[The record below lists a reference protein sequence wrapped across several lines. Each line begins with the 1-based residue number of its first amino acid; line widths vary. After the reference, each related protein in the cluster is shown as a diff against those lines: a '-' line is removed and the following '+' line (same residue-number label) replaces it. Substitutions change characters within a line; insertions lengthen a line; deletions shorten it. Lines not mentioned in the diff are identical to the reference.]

1 MFGDTM
7 GGSSGDDSGMTGNAS
22 ADNAVSREIGSG
34 GKRRPPFPA
43 VPLLVFAALAAAVS
57 LAGLAS
63 YRGYAAAHRARARVR
78 LEALAS
84 HLADEV
90 GAWRDERFADA
101 GIVASEPALARSLSR
116 PRGQLDGDELVLWF
130 EALRTQ
136 RHYAGVALLDT
147 GGEPALAVGV
157 PIEALKGDPGCAP
170 GLVRQALESGAPSLS
185 DFHRSPAGGLHLD
198 LLAPVRLPGTRRPVG
213 ALLFRVD
220 PTTRLLPVLAS
231 SPASAGPGSRVRLVR
246 REGGEAVELGA
257 PANGGEAAERRFP
270 LADRDEL
277 AVRAVLG
284 EEVLLAGGDGD
295 ASHALAVARHVP
307 GSGWSVL
314 VETDEAEL
322 LATDRERGRSLG
334 IAVVGL
340 ISAAG
345 GGLALLWRRRT
356 SDWSRRE
363 ARAEAEHAAL
373 VGRLHQLAATMNDM
387 VFLVDEESRIIEAND
402 RASQALGYAPEELTR
417 LTVRDIR
424 DPATLGDMQAIGR
437 LEPSQVSSIF
447 ETRYRRK
454 DGSTFPVELSVRA
467 LEQGGRRL
475 FHGVARDITERKR
488 AMAAL
493 QEGEER
499 LALALEATNDGVW
512 DWDLARDAIHVS
524 PRWARMLGYEPGEI
538 VTVER
543 ARQVVH
549 PDDRSRL
556 DALYGELFSERAP
569 MLEIEMRVRPKSGQ
583 WRWVLNRAKVV
594 KRDQAGRPLR
604 VVGAY
609 TDITE
614 RRALQTQ
621 LLLADRMASLGTL
634 AAGVAHEINNPLAF
648 TAVNLAFARAEVRRL
663 GLPDPELEK
672 ALEEAEEGATRVRDI
687 VRDLKAFS
695 RDEDVPGCADP
706 REVLRA
712 AVNLAQ
718 NEIRP
723 RAHVELDLG
732 ETPPVAAS
740 ERRLGQVLVN
750 LLVNAAQAIPEG
762 APQTNAIRARTRTEG
777 DKVVVE
783 IEDTGTGIA
792 PELLGRIFDPFF
804 TTKPVGVGT
813 GLGLSICHGI
823 VTSLGGDIQ
832 VESEPGRGSL
842 FRVRLPAAHDREV
855 PATAGALAP
864 RGRILVVDDEP
875 MVGRAISRILG
886 AQHEVIVV
894 TSGEAALARLRA
906 GPEVDL
912 VLCDLMMP
920 GLSGMDLFEQTRQAV
935 PATSTRFVFLTGG
948 AFTDRTREFLERV
961 PNPRLDKPFD
971 PDGLRR
977 AVAGLLLNRGAP
989 T

>member
-1 MFGDTM
+1 
-7 GGSSGDDSGMTGNAS
+7 MTVTAS
-22 ADNAVSREIGSG
+22 ARDGASQELVAG

-43 VPLLVFAALAAAVS
+43 VPLLLFVGLVAAVS
-57 LAGLAS
+57 LAGLATYRS
-63 YRGYAAAHRARARVR
+63 YTEGHRARARVR
-78 LEALAS
+78 LKALAS

-90 GAWRDERFADA
+90 AAWRDERFADA
-101 GIVASEPALARSLSR
+101 SIVASEPALARSLSR
-116 PRGQLDGDELVLWF
+116 PGGSLDGDELVTWF
-130 EALRTQ
+130 EALRAA
-136 RHYAGVALLDT
+136 RHYAGLALLDA
-147 GGEPALAVGV
+147 GGEPELAVGV
-157 PIEALKGDPGCAP
+157 SVEALKGDPGCAP
-170 GLVRQALESGAPSLS
+170 ELVHRVLESGVPSLS
-185 DFHRSPAGGLHLD
+185 DFHRSPAGGLYLD
-198 LLAPVRLPGTRRPVG
+198 LLAPVRPPGTGRRPVG

-220 PTTRLLPVLAS
+220 PTARLLPVLAT
-231 SPASAGPGSRVRLVR
+231 SPASAGPGSRARLVS
-246 REGGEAVELGA
+246 REGDEAVELVAPTGA
-257 PANGGEAAERRFP
+257 GEVALRRLPLSGRGDPAVRVALGEEGL
-270 LADRDEL
+270 LADR
-277 AVRAVLG
+277 
-284 EEVLLAGGDGD
+284 GGD
-295 ASHALAVARHVP
+295 ARHPLAVARRVP
-307 GSGWSVL
+307 GSGWWVL
-314 VETDEAEL
+314 AETDEAEL
-322 LATDRERGRSLG
+322 LVADRETGRSLG
-334 IAVVGL
+334 FAVLGL
-340 ISAAG
+340 IAAAG
-345 GGLALLWRRRT
+345 GGLAVVWRRRT
-356 SDWSRRE
+356 ASWFRRE
-363 ARAEAEHAAL
+363 ASAEAERAAL
-373 VGRLHQLAATMNDM
+373 VDRLQQLAATMNDM
-387 VFLVDEESRIIEAND
+387 VLLVDEDTRILEAND
-402 RASQALGYAPEELTR
+402 RACQALGYAPEELTR
-417 LTVRDIR
+417 LTIRDIR
-424 DPATLGDMQAIGR
+424 DPATLGDMRTVGR

-467 LEQGGRRL
+467 LERGGRRL

-493 QEGEER
+493 QESEER

-512 DWDLARDAIHVS
+512 DWDLSRDAIHVS
-524 PRWARMLGYEPGEI
+524 PRWARMLGYEPAEI
-538 VTVER
+538 VTVEW
-543 ARQVVH
+543 ARQAIH
-549 PDDRSRL
+549 PDDLSRL
-556 DALYGELFSERAP
+556 EARYVELFSERAP
-569 MLEIEMRVRPKSGQ
+569 TLEIEMRVRQKSGQ
-583 WRWVLNRAKVV
+583 WRWVLNRAKIV
-594 KRDQAGRPLR
+594 KRDETGRPLR
-604 VVGAY
+604 VVGAH

-648 TAVNLAFARAEVRRL
+648 TTANLAFARAEVRRL
-663 GLPDPELEK
+663 GLPGSELEE
-672 ALEEAEEGATRVRDI
+672 ALAEAEEGTARVGDI

-695 RDEDVPGCADP
+695 RDDGDAPGHADP

-723 RAHVELDLG
+723 RAQVELDLG

-762 APQTNAIRARTRTEG
+762 APQGNTIRARTRSEG
-777 DKVVVE
+777 DKVVIE

-792 PELLGRIFDPFF
+792 PEVLGRIFDPFF

-842 FRVRLPAAHDREV
+842 FRVRLPAARDVESS
-855 PATAGALAP
+855 AAGGAP
-864 RGRILVVDDEP
+864 PPRRRILVVDDEP
-875 MVGRAISRILG
+875 MVGRAISRVLG
-886 AQHEVIVV
+886 AQHEVAVV

-920 GLSGMDLFEQTRQAV
+920 GLSGMDLFEQTRQAA
-935 PATSTRFVFLTGG
+935 PATAARFVFLTGG
-948 AFTDRTREFLERV
+948 AFTDRARQFLERV

-977 AVAGLLLNRGAP
+977 AVAGLLLGSGGS